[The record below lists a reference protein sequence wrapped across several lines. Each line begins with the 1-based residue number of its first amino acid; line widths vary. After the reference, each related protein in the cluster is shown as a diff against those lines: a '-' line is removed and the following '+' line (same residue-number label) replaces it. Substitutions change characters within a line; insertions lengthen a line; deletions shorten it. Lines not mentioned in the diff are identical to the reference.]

1 LATKDKLA
9 FGVEPSDRRYRLRLA
24 RYKALAETIA
34 AYAREG
40 NPRRPLKLLDVG
52 AGNGRTLRYLEAE
65 GVAAH
70 IEFHGVDLSPKR
82 LVNVYRPER
91 WSLVQANVEHGL
103 PFDTASFDVVVCE
116 QVLEHLHDPQGV
128 VDEIA
133 RVLKPDGLLI
143 AGVPSFPPVGYWIR
157 KRLVPWIDRR
167 KGRARDHVQV
177 FTSRMFAAMFPQ
189 ELFEIRDKR
198 GFRWI
203 TGGLLAPL
211 EDFRLWYRYSLFM
224 ARLLPWLCTE
234 TQVVARRKP
243 ASVPQPSGEAPGGKA
258 VSRGTAGAELAGG

>member
-1 LATKDKLA
+1 VAKEKLA

-34 AYAREG
+34 AFVRESD
-40 NPRRPLKLLDVG
+40 RQRPLKLLDVG

-65 GVAAH
+65 GAADQ

-82 LVNVYRPER
+82 LDNMYRPER

-103 PFDTASFDVVVCE
+103 PFDTGSFDVVVCE

-128 VDEIA
+128 VHEIA

-143 AGVPSFPPVGYWIR
+143 AGVPSFPPGGYWVR
-157 KRLVPWIDRR
+157 KRLVPWMDRR
-167 KGRARDHVQV
+167 KGRTRDHVQV
-177 FTSRMFAAMFPQ
+177 FTRRLFAAMFPQ
-189 ELFEIRDKR
+189 DLFEVRAKR

-203 TGGLLAPL
+203 TGWLLAPL
-211 EDFRLWYRYSLFM
+211 EDSWLWYRYSLFM

-234 TQVVARRKP
+234 SQIVARRKP
-243 ASVPQPSGEAPGGKA
+243 VTVPHTSGEDDARKA
-258 VSRGTAGAELAGG
+258 LYCESASPAAAVN